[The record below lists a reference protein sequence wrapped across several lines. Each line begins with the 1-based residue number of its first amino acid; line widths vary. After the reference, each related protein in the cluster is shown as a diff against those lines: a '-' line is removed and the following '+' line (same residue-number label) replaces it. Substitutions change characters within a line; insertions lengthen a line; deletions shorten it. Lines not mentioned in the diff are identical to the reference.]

1 MERTETMATFIM
13 FGTYSA
19 EALKGMSPAR
29 TQQITDVI
37 KKFGGEV
44 QGLYATLGAQDLVFI
59 LTLPGIE
66 QAMQVSVALNKMT
79 GISFA
84 TAPAVTA
91 AEFDKIMAAV

>member
-1 MERTETMATFIM
+1 MATFIM
-13 FGTYSA
+13 FGKYSA

-29 TQQITDVI
+29 TQQITDTV

-44 QGLYATLGAQDLVFI
+44 QGMYATLGDQDLVFI

-66 QAMQVSVALNKMT
+66 QAMQLSVSLNKMT

-84 TAPAVTA
+84 TAPAVSA
-91 AEFDKIMAAV
+91 AEFDKIMATI

>member
-1 MERTETMATFIM
+1 MATFIM
-13 FGTYSA
+13 FGKYSA

-29 TQQITDVI
+29 TQQITDTV

-44 QGLYATLGAQDLVFI
+44 QGMYATLGDQDLVFI

-66 QAMQVSVALNKMT
+66 QAMQLSVSLNKMT

-84 TAPAVTA
+84 TAPAVSA
-91 AEFDKIMAAV
+91 ADFDKIMATI

>member
-1 MERTETMATFIM
+1 MATFIM
-13 FGTYSA
+13 FGKYSA

-29 TQQITDVI
+29 TQKITDTV

-44 QGLYATLGAQDLVFI
+44 QGMYATLGDQDLVFI

-66 QAMQVSVALNKMT
+66 QAMQLSVSLNKMT

-84 TAPAVTA
+84 TAPAVSA
-91 AEFDKIMAAV
+91 ADFDKIMATI